1 MSRTIRRILQRPDKG
16 QPPDVKRRP
25 ESAARRSFDHRL
37 RRDSAATGLRE
48 HKQERA
54 RTRRKLKTEPER
66 EDIRAGRT
74 RKYQDRRGIYRL

>member
-1 MSRTIRRILQRPDKG
+1 MSRTVRRILR
-16 QPPDVKRRP
+16 QPVEGEPPTIEPSP
-25 ESAARRSFDHRL
+25 EAKARKSFHHLL

-66 EDIRAGRT
+66 EDLRAGRT
-74 RKYQDRRGIYRL
+74 RKYQEKRGIYRL